1 MPVIMTDKRG
11 PKNILSIKSAP
22 FNTDHLYRE
31 SKRHQRHVK
40 FLSSGLLS
48 LFFLPNSVLVLCT
61 QWQTYGN
68 AVVHYIVML
77 SSSVKVKLA
86 KSFRSII
93 PGNLEH
99 TSTHNDLP
107 LHLATLKTAIDAK
120 KKKEKMKT
128 YHFKEM
134 SQWIILGQEAQ
145 TAFCASL
152 IQE

>member
-11 PKNILSIKSAP
+11 PKNIKSAP

-40 FLSSGLLS
+40 FLSSGFLS

-61 QWQTYGN
+61 QWRTYGN

-93 PGNLEH
+93 PGNLD
-99 TSTHNDLP
+99 TPASVMTCRYTYQL
-107 LHLATLKTAIDAK
+107 LRLLLML

-134 SQWIILGQEAQ
+134 CQWIILGHEAQ